1 MSRAFMRAMD
11 RDPEAIHSVAQFVEG
26 FATGATLTAPALETI
41 SSRQNPLVIRFREV
55 TRARRRARTHL
66 LLDGVRLVTDA
77 LRAMVEIEAAI
88 VAQAA
93 FRQSDPAVAAL
104 VRACQAAGVALV
116 AGSERVMSAVSRA
129 ASPSRA
135 VALATHCPIAV
146 DDLLRRTVLAR
157 GCVLAP
163 AGVQDPGNLGAIVRA
178 ADAAGASGVIV
189 SAESA
194 DPFGDKALRGAM
206 GSTFRIPVAD
216 VGRADDL
223 AAHAAAAGCR
233 VVAATP
239 RGGESLYAVD
249 LRPPTVVMIGGEGG
263 GIDPGVTDAADVIL
277 SIPMADGVDSLNA
290 AVAAALVA
298 YEARRQRTA
307 ADRPAPAG
315 MAHP

>member
-1 MSRAFMRAMD
+1 M
-11 RDPEAIHSVAQFVEG
+11 
-26 FATGATLTAPALETI
+26 ETI
-41 SSRQNPLVIRFREV
+41 SSRQNPLVIRFREA

-66 LLDGVRLVTDA
+66 LLDGVRLVADT
-77 LRAMVEIEAAI
+77 LRSRIEIDTVI

-93 FRQSDPAVAAL
+93 LLQEEPAVTAL
-104 VRACQAAGVALV
+104 IRTCGASNVPVV
-116 AGSERVMSAVSRA
+116 AGSERVLSAVSRS
-129 ASPSRA
+129 ASPSSA
-135 VALATHCPIAV
+135 VALAVHRPVAV
-146 DDLLRRTVLAR
+146 DDLLRRAVSAG

-216 VGRADDL
+216 AGQTDDL
-223 AAHAAAAGCR
+223 AARADVAGCR

-249 LRPPTVVMIGGEGG
+249 LRRPTVVMIGGEGN
-263 GIDPGVTDAADVIL
+263 GIDPAVADAAEAII

-290 AVAAALVA
+290 AVAAALIA

-307 ADRPAPAG
+307 EERPAPARV
-315 MAHP
+315 ALP

>member
-1 MSRAFMRAMD
+1 MVNAARVSSQAAR
-11 RDPEAIHSVAQFVEG
+11 
-26 FATGATLTAPALETI
+26 LTAPAVETI
-41 SSRQNPLVIRFREV
+41 TSRQNPLVIRFREA

-66 LLDGVRLVTDA
+66 LLDGARLVADA
-77 LRAMVEIEAAI
+77 LRARVAI
-88 VAQAA
+88 DTVIVSQAA
-93 FRQSDPAVAAL
+93 LQQGEPAVTEL
-104 VRACQAAGVALV
+104 VRACRASAVTVV
-116 AGSERVMSAVSRA
+116 AGGERVLPAVSRS

-135 VALATHCPIAV
+135 VALATHRPVAV
-146 DDLLRRTVLAR
+146 DDLLRRAALAQ

-189 SAESA
+189 AAASA

-216 VGRADDL
+216 AGEAGDL
-223 AAHAAAAGCR
+223 AARAAAAGCR

-239 RGGESLYAVD
+239 RDGESLYTAD
-249 LRPPTVVMIGGEGG
+249 LRQPTVVFIGGEGG
-263 GIDPGVTDAADVIL
+263 GIDPAVADAAGKLL
-277 SIPMADGVDSLNA
+277 SIPMADGVESLNA
-290 AVAAALVA
+290 AVAAALIA

-315 MAHP
+315 MALP

>member
-1 MSRAFMRAMD
+1 MD
-11 RDPEAIHSVAQFVEG
+11 RDPEAVHSVAQFVEG
-26 FATGATLTAPALETI
+26 VSPRAAKLTAPAVETI
-41 SSRQNPLVIRFREV
+41 SSRQNPLVIRFREA

-66 LLDGVRLVTDA
+66 LLDGVRLVADA
-77 LRAMVEIEAAI
+77 LRAMVEIEAVI

-93 FRQSDPAVAAL
+93 VRQSDPAVAAL
-104 VRACQAAGVALV
+104 VRACQAAGVTVV
-116 AGSERVMSAVSRA
+116 AGSERVMSAVSRS

-146 DDLLRRTVLAR
+146 DDLLRRAVLAK

-178 ADAAGASGVIV
+178 SDAAGASGVVV

-216 VGRADDL
+216 AGRADEL

-233 VVAATP
+233 VVAAAP

-263 GIDPGVTDAADVIL
+263 GIDPAVADAAEVIL